1 MDERVKKIVEK
12 MKDWWKKFDR
22 KQKGIVLSALSV
34 VFIMVLILV
43 LVFNHK
49 TYTELGT
56 YDDTNTSAQVVEL
69 LKTNGIEYKTS
80 IDGKTIEVDEKKLGE
95 ANLLLGSNSIEPK
108 AYSFDNVV
116 NGSLT
121 TTEADKRRMKQMY
134 SEDKMEQDLMK
145 IDTIKSASV
154 NFYIP
159 ENTGTLISNEQESYA
174 AIYIETTEGFKDDT
188 AEAIA
193 KMAAYLLGND
203 TTDRISIM
211 DTAGKLI
218 YPKTK
223 PNTDDEDGPMLDV
236 TDQLAFTKQVEQI
249 VTDAVKDVV
258 LGTGQFENVS
268 VSTRLVINFDEVKNT
283 MHEYIAAE
291 GQDQGLLSHEDYYEG
306 ASSTN
311 DDQTAGVPGTDSNT
325 QNGPTYVTGDDKDST
340 KSNEKQWSKDYLP
353 SESITE
359 TKNAIGAI
367 VSDKS
372 MVSLS
377 AYKYH
382 IYKQEDV
389 QTQGL
394 LEDITWEQF
403 KVLNQEKV
411 KMTVDEDLKKLV
423 AFAAGVPI
431 DNVAITAYEEP
442 VFYDAAEPVK
452 TTPANIIV
460 IVLTVLIVLL
470 LAFVIFRT
478 LAGEK
483 KKQEEPMEEELA
495 VESMLQSEP
504 ELQDIDTD
512 QKSEMMVL
520 IEKFVDENPES
531 VALLLRNWLDE
542 EWGV

>member
-223 PNTDDEDGPMLDV
+223 PNTDDEDGPMLDI

-291 GQDQGLLSHEDYYEG
+291 GQEQGLLSHEDYYEG
-306 ASSTN
+306 ASATN